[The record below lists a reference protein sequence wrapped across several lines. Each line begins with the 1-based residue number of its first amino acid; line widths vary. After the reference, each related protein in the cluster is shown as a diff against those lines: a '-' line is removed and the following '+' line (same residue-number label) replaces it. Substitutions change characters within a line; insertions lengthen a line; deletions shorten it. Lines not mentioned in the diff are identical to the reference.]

1 LPAES
6 QHHDE
11 ERKSTPRIADG
22 DASVGAPIDLGALA
36 GGEMQLQID
45 WALRRSDAADVIADD
60 ADAAAI
66 TFLAQPLKNL
76 LCLYGWVSSKRVML
90 GLNGSSLLG
99 RGLSRRRVKRA
110 RANQVAT
117 VLR

>member
-1 LPAES
+1 MRS
-6 QHHDE
+6 F
-11 ERKSTPRIADG
+11 
-22 DASVGAPIDLGALA
+22 ALLA
-36 GGEMQLQID
+36 AIKMQLQID
-45 WALRRSDAADVIADD
+45 WALRRPNAVDVIAHD

-90 GLNGSSLLG
+90 GLNGSSLLR
-99 RGLSRRRVKRA
+99 RGWLRRRVKRA
-110 RANQVAT
+110 RANQIAT